1 MDMLRDNLAHAA
13 AFSIAGIVLLAVG
26 FLALDLVTP
35 GRLRQLVWLDHNRN
49 ATILAGSMVIGLSF
63 VLVCSV
69 IDTAGL
75 VLWRAVLY
83 TAIYTVLTIAVMMWS
98 FVFIDWLTP
107 GKLGTLLLDDAE
119 SGRHSADDAHP
130 AGWISAAV
138 FVGVGAIIGVTLI
151 V

>member
-49 ATILAGSMVIGLSF
+49 ATILAASMVIGLSF

-83 TAIYTVLTIAVMMWS
+83 TAIYAVLTIAVMMWS

-107 GKLGTLLLDDAE
+107 GKLGTLLLDDA
-119 SGRHSADDAHP
+119 
-130 AGWISAAV
+130 
-138 FVGVGAIIGVTLI
+138 
-151 V
+151 